1 MDMSGLAAI
10 SGIIVI
16 VAGAIILAKFFLIYL
31 CYWCV
36 NDTEDSEENG
46 EAIEMEP
53 IGRDVDM
60 DPESTGDLPE
70 VGKGIILR
78 RRSYNHT

>member
-53 IGRDVDM
+53 IGREVDM
-60 DPESTGDLPE
+60 DPESTEDLPE
-70 VGKGIILR
+70 VDKRIIFR
-78 RRSYNHT
+78 RRSYNYT

>member
-1 MDMSGLAAI
+1 MSGLAAI
-10 SGIIVI
+10 SGIMVI

-46 EAIEMEP
+46 EAIEREP
-53 IGRDVDM
+53 ISRDVDM
-60 DPESTGDLPE
+60 DPESTEDLPE
-70 VGKGIILR
+70 VDKRIILR
-78 RRSYNHT
+78 RRSYNYT

>member
-1 MDMSGLAAI
+1 MSGLAAI
-10 SGIIVI
+10 SGIMVI

-53 IGRDVDM
+53 IGREVDM
-60 DPESTGDLPE
+60 DPESTEDLPE
-70 VGKGIILR
+70 VDKRIILR
-78 RRSYNHT
+78 RRSYNYT

>member
-1 MDMSGLAAI
+1 MSGLAAI

>member
-1 MDMSGLAAI
+1 MSGLAAI
-10 SGIIVI
+10 SGIMVI

-53 IGRDVDM
+53 IGREVDM
-60 DPESTGDLPE
+60 DPESTEDLPE
-70 VGKGIILR
+70 VDKGIILR
-78 RRSYNHT
+78 RRSYNYT